1 MEVRVLWTDFA
12 LSQLEDIYDYYKIK
26 ASPRIAKKL
35 VKTLVEE
42 TIVLESN
49 PLIGVKE
56 PLLSDRPYECRFLV
70 KNNYKII
77 YRFNENLIRIISVFD
92 CRQNPMKIE
101 KIDE

>member
-1 MEVRVLWTDFA
+1 MGVRVLWTDSA

-35 VKTLVEE
+35 VKTLIEE

-49 PLIGVKE
+49 PLIGAKE
-56 PLLSDRPYECRFLV
+56 SLLSKRPYEYRFLL

-77 YRFNENLIRIISVFD
+77 YRFNKNLISIISVFD
-92 CRQNPMKIE
+92 CRQNPKKIE
-101 KIDE
+101 KISE

>member
-1 MEVRVLWTDFA
+1 MEVRILWTDTA

-35 VKTLVEE
+35 VKTLIEE

-56 PLLSDRPYECRFLV
+56 PLLSKRPFEYRFLV

-77 YRFNENLIRIISVFD
+77 YRFNDNLIRVISVFD
-92 CRQNPMKIE
+92 CRQNPL
-101 KIDE
+101 KIDKIAE

>member
-1 MEVRVLWTDFA
+1 MEVRVLWTDSA
-12 LSQLEDIYDYYKIK
+12 LSQLEDIYDYNKIK

-35 VKTLVEE
+35 VKAIIEE

-56 PLLSDRPYECRFLV
+56 SLLSERPFEYRFLI

-92 CRQNPMKIE
+92 CRQNPKKIVNITE
-101 KIDE
+101 

>member
-1 MEVRVLWTDFA
+1 MEVRVLWTDSA

-42 TIVLESN
+42 TIILESN

-56 PLLSDRPYECRFLV
+56 PLLSERPYEYRFLV
-70 KNNYKII
+70 KSNYKII

-92 CRQNPMKIE
+92 CRQNPKKIE
-101 KIDE
+101 KNAE

>member
-1 MEVRVLWTDFA
+1 MEIRVLWTDSA

-26 ASPRIAKKL
+26 ASPRVAKKL

-56 PLLSDRPYECRFLV
+56 PLLTERPYEYRFLV
-70 KNNYKII
+70 KNKCKII

-92 CRQNPMKIE
+92 CRQNPNKIK
-101 KIDE
+101 KIAE

>member
-1 MEVRVLWTDFA
+1 MVVRVLWTDSA

-49 PLIGVKE
+49 PLTGAKE
-56 PLLSDRPYECRFLV
+56 PLLSDRPFEYRFLV

-92 CRQNPMKIE
+92 CRQNPKKIE
-101 KIDE
+101 ETAE

>member
-1 MEVRVLWTDFA
+1 MGVRVLWTDSA

-35 VKTLVEE
+35 VKTLIEE

-49 PLIGVKE
+49 PLIGAKE
-56 PLLSDRPYECRFLV
+56 SLLSKRPYEYRFLL

-77 YRFNENLIRIISVFD
+77 YRFHS
-92 CRQNPMKIE
+92 CPK
-101 KIDE
+101 

>member
-1 MEVRVLWTDFA
+1 MEIRVLWTDSA

-26 ASPRIAKKL
+26 ASHKIAKKL
-35 VKTLVEE
+35 VKTLIEE

-56 PLLSDRPYECRFLV
+56 PLLSERSYEYRFLV

-92 CRQNPMKIE
+92 CRQNPKRIE
-101 KIDE
+101 KIAE

>member
-1 MEVRVLWTDFA
+1 MEVRVLWTDSA

-35 VKTLVEE
+35 VKTLIEE
-42 TIVLESN
+42 TIVLESS
-49 PLIGVKE
+49 PFIGVKE
-56 PLLSDRPYECRFLV
+56 PLLSERPFEYRFLV

-92 CRQNPMKIE
+92 CRQNPNKIE
-101 KIDE
+101 KITE

>member
-1 MEVRVLWTDFA
+1 MEVRVLWTDSA
-12 LSQLEDIYDYYKIK
+12 LSQLEDIYDYFKIK

-42 TIVLESN
+42 TIILESN

-56 PLLSDRPYECRFLV
+56 PLLSERPYEYKSLV

-92 CRQNPMKIE
+92 CRQNPKKIE
-101 KIDE
+101 KIAE

>member
-1 MEVRVLWTDFA
+1 MEIRVLWTDSA

-35 VKTLVEE
+35 VKAILKE

-56 PLLSDRPYECRFLV
+56 PLLLEKLYEYRFLV
-70 KNNYKII
+70 KNNYKIM
-77 YRFNENLIRIISVFD
+77 YRFNENRIRIISVFD
-92 CRQNPMKIE
+92 SRQSPEKIE
-101 KIDE
+101 KIAE